1 MRCVVDRAVLLV
13 ECGPRLEGLRV
24 DGRPVRRRDH
34 LERIGR
40 QQWLPGCGCHLH
52 LRRTNG
58 KNVIPVA
65 TLASIANTR
74 RLAHAAVRVLLCD
87 RE

>member
-58 KNVIPVA
+58 N
-65 TLASIANTR
+65 LASIANTR